1 MGARIVAITNQK
13 GGVGKTTT
21 VINIAA
27 LWARYAG
34 PGRILVVDMD
44 PQSSLS
50 ELFLGS
56 DFTANRNSKEMPTIK
71 DVLQGLT
78 IRQAI
83 YEVDLEEVGQ
93 YKASTLHIVPSRDEL
108 REIEMVLPST
118 TNGMFILADQLY
130 EVANDYDAIILDC
143 PASLGTFTQIAL
155 FAATEVIIPVSPGK
169 FELRGLVNLR
179 EEIDKARSPRI
190 NPNLTITGVIPLRT
204 DRTNLSKQTSQSLT
218 QYFPDLMLPS
228 VPNRVAVAEAHAAA
242 MDIFEYS
249 PNDDAAAAYESILA
263 ALIKRGANG

>member
-1 MGARIVAITNQK
+1 MSARIIAVTNQK

-21 VINIAA
+21 VINLAS

-34 PGRILVVDMD
+34 NGRILVVDMD

-56 DFTANRNSKEMPTIK
+56 EFTTSKNSAEMPTVK
-71 DVLQGLT
+71 NVLQGFD
-78 IRQAI
+78 IRNAI
-83 YEVDLEEVGQ
+83 YEVELGAVGN
-93 YKASTLHIVPSRDEL
+93 YKKATLHIIPSRDEL

-130 EVANDYDAIILDC
+130 EIANSYDAIIIDC
-143 PASLGTFTQIAL
+143 PASLGTFTQTSL
-155 FAATEVIIPVSPGK
+155 FAATEVVIPVSPGK

-179 EEIDKARSPRI
+179 EEIEKAQSPRV
-190 NPNLTITGVIPLRT
+190 NPNLKITGVIPLRA
-204 DRTNLSKQTSQSLT
+204 DRTNLSKQTQESLA
-218 QYFPDLMLPS
+218 QYFPDLILPA

-249 PNDDAAAAYESILA
+249 PNDDAAAAYEAVLA
-263 ALIKRGANG
+263 ALIKRGQHG

>member
-1 MGARIVAITNQK
+1 MSARIIAVTNQK

-21 VINIAA
+21 VINLAA
-27 LWARYAG
+27 LWARFAG
-34 PGRILVVDMD
+34 NGRILVVDMD

-56 DFTANRNSKEMPTIK
+56 EFTINRHNPEMPTIK
-71 DVLQGLT
+71 DVLQGLP
-78 IRQAI
+78 IQKAI
-83 YEVDLEEVGQ
+83 YEVELEAVGQ
-93 YKASTLHIVPSRDEL
+93 YNASTLHVIPSRDEL

-130 EVANDYDAIILDC
+130 NIRDAYDTIILDC
-143 PASLGTFTQIAL
+143 PASLGTFTQTAL
-155 FAATEVIIPVSPGK
+155 FAATEVVIPVSPGK

-179 EEIDKARSPRI
+179 EEIEKAQSPRV
-190 NPNLTITGVIPLRT
+190 NPNLRITGVIPLRT
-204 DRTNLSKQTSQSLT
+204 DRTNLAKQTRDSLA
-218 QYFPDLMLPS
+218 QYFPNLILPS

-249 PNDDAAAAYESILA
+249 PSDDAAGAYEAVLA
-263 ALIKRGANG
+263 ELIRRGQHG